1 MCKSAV
7 GLLCFLSVI
16 GLGQDQT
23 DLWTKYQN
31 DIKANPR
38 SSIPH
43 FRIAELYLQK
53 HNYQSAANEFREAL
67 NQDLQPRWIE
77 VWSHVN
83 LGKIFDATGQRDRAI
98 NEYHQAQRTKD
109 NTRGALDEAEIYLA
123 VPYPPLG
130 K

>member
-1 MCKSAV
+1 MWKSAV
-7 GLLCFLSVI
+7 AVLFFLGVI
-16 GLGQDQT
+16 AVGQDQT
-23 DLWTKYQN
+23 DLWAKYERN
-31 DIKANPR
+31 IKANPR
-38 SSIPH
+38 SSITH
-43 FRIAELYLQK
+43 FRTAELYFQQ

-67 NQDLQPRWIE
+67 NGDLQPQWIE

-83 LGKIFDATGQRDRAI
+83 LGKIFDITAQRVRAI

-123 VPYPPLG
+123 VPYPRPG